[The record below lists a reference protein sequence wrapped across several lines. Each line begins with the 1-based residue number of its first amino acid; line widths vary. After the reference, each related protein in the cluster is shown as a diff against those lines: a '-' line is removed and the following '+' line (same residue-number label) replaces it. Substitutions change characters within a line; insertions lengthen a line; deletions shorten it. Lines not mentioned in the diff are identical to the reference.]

1 MQKLQEING
10 KWFLIQINEIEK
22 KDKEIGQENNRKNK
36 IKQTSDEFTEET
48 RYYTPE
54 GEIYETIIE
63 TYKCPKN
70 YISKD
75 KIKEK
80 IEKYKC
86 FKWKCKDDEYWA
98 NRIIKGFEELLEER
112 N

>member
-1 MQKLQEING
+1 MNVEYERGYNRA
-10 KWFLIQINEIEK
+10 K
-22 KDKEIGQENNRKNK
+22 KDFNDK

-54 GEIYETIIE
+54 GELYETIIE

-75 KIKEK
+75 KIREILNKYDEQSNVK
-80 IEKYKC
+80 NIYWYEIEK
-86 FKWKCKDDEYWA
+86 DLQ
-98 NRIIKGFEELLEER
+98 ELL
-112 N
+112 